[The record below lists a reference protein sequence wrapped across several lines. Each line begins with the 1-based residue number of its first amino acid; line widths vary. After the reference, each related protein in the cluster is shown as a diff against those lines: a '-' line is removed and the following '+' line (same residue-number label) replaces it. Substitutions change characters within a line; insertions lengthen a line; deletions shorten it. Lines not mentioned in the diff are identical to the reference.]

1 MFLSLFSN
9 CGLVVNVLDF
19 HLVNSGSTPA
29 VTHMNHCWCQEG
41 HPARI
46 WTSAPESRTL
56 RAVID
61 VDRFI
66 LTDQAYFCIK
76 LTKSF
81 ITYIIN
87 ITCIHEQAIY
97 CTACDVAQVYTVVL
111 LCKKSV
117 SIFAKLF
124 EICTKWAR
132 GKFSQLTLMVG
143 RLVFV

>member
-56 RAVID
+56 HAGID
-61 VDRFI
+61 VNRFI

-76 LTKSF
+76 LTVFYNIHNKYYMHTWTSYLLHCLRCCPGVHCSTAVQEISINF
-81 ITYIIN
+81 CKIAKIVWNLHKVSTRKVFTAYIN
-87 ITCIHEQAIY
+87 G
-97 CTACDVAQVYTVVL
+97 
-111 LCKKSV
+111 
-117 SIFAKLF
+117 
-124 EICTKWAR
+124 W
-132 GKFSQLTLMVG
+132 
-143 RLVFV
+143 